1 MVGGFVDELNV
12 VMREETQSRSILRVC
27 VVDLYELVIVSGQK
41 QICSLSLSEEGSFL
55 PWAPWWEEAGWIPL
69 SGCGGLNAAA
79 LGDFWGF
86 RMSNYMNYSVIPKWE
101 ILEEL
106 TGSQGRQSKSSSE
119 TPVKYLK
126 VMSSRQVD
134 ADFWSQSGQ
143 LSRLLLFLSL
153 KFQCGNQV
161 EL

>member
-1 MVGGFVDELNV
+1 ME
-12 VMREETQSRSILRVC
+12 
-27 VVDLYELVIVSGQK
+27 DLTV
-41 QICSLSLSEEGSFL
+41 
-55 PWAPWWEEAGWIPL
+55 
-69 SGCGGLNAAA
+69 AA
-79 LGDFWGF
+79 LGDFWVF
-86 RMSNYMNYSVIPKWE
+86 RTSNCMNYTVVPKWE

-126 VMSSRQVD
+126 VMSNRQVD
-134 ADFWSQSGQ
+134 AYFWSQSGQ
-143 LSRLLLFLSL
+143 LSRVLWFLSL